1 MAPRTYLVGG
11 GRFELPFRRIIL
23 SATTRWSARLD
34 SNQQQPASE
43 TSARNPSAGRHAM
56 VETARV
62 ELASPG
68 CKPSVLRLNDVP
80 GARRRNRT
88 GHDTLCRRAPH
99 RSACRA
105 NWSGSRDSN
114 SHIRS
119 GAPVPNPSARPAQ
132 PWYPV
137 LDSNQPVRVRSAE
150 SSSRGRGKHFG
161 AGDGIRTRVG
171 GLGSRHATGC
181 TTPAHEI
188 SDAIQPECLGG
199 ADQIRTGDLLRDKQP
214 GTTRLPYGSAR
225 IHVRLAQGTQSGC

>member
-88 GHDTLCRRAPH
+88 GHDTLCRRAPN

-150 SSSRGRGKHFG
+150 SSSRGRGKHLE
-161 AGDGIRTRVG
+161 R
-171 GLGSRHATGC
+171 ATGFE
-181 TTPAHEI
+181 PAWAAWEAVMLPAAPHPLTKFLMLFSPSALAEPTRCELAICCVTSSRGRPGSPTAPHEYTH
-188 SDAIQPECLGG
+188 A
-199 ADQIRTGDLLRDKQP
+199 
-214 GTTRLPYGSAR
+214 
-225 IHVRLAQGTQSGC
+225 